1 MNTTVEL
8 SIIIV
13 NYRTPDL
20 TTRCIESIYATTR
33 CCFEIIVVDNAS
45 GDDSKER
52 ICAAFPDV
60 IWVQN
65 NANEG
70 FGRANNLGVQ
80 HAKGEY
86 LLLLNSDMVM
96 QESTIDFCLEQIKKD
111 DRIAAYTC
119 KLLNIDG
126 STQNNLSKDIVD
138 LKRNLNNNIVFV
150 KIFGEV
156 PVKVTKIRAIMGAFM
171 LMRKSVFWEFGGF
184 DPDFFMYFEEI
195 DLCRRMLESGKYY
208 FDHTAAVSAIHKHEG
223 SSTGKLWNRRQRI
236 LSESL
241 MVYKMYGYSGFAF
254 YHFIQFNTVI
264 SNLIVS
270 IFIKK
275 YRETSLLHFK
285 AYMKNFP
292 KNIVLPLCYS
302 RKMGTGKRLLKI

>member
-1 MNTTVEL
+1 M
-8 SIIIV
+8 
-13 NYRTPDL
+13 
-20 TTRCIESIYATTR
+20 
-33 CCFEIIVVDNAS
+33 VDNAS

-52 ICAAFPDV
+52 ICAAFPKV

-86 LLLLNSDMVM
+86 ILLLNSDMVV
-96 QESTIDFCLEQIKKD
+96 QKNTIDFCLEQIKKD
-111 DRIAAYTC
+111 DSIAAYTC
-119 KLLNIDG
+119 KLVNTEG
-126 STQNNLSKDIVD
+126 VQQNNLCVD
-138 LKRNLNNNIVFV
+138 FVDFKKNLNNNILHV
-150 KIFGEV
+150 KLFGET
-156 PVKVTKIRAIMGAFM
+156 PSSTAVKGIVGAFM
-171 LMRKSVFWEFGGF
+171 LMRKSVFLDFGGF

-195 DLCRRMLESGKYY
+195 DLCRRMIASGKYY
-208 FDHTAAVSAIHKHEG
+208 FDHTTKVSAIHKHEG

-236 LSESL
+236 ISESL

-285 AYMKNFP
+285 AYMRNFP
-292 KNIVLPLCYS
+292 KNIVLPLFYS
-302 RKMGTGKRLLKI
+302 RKLGTGKRLLKV